1 MPSPPFYPIHL
12 FQPDPK
18 NVKKLF
24 NVLQTQF
31 ASLRPRS
38 SAANGGK
45 LGAEDFI
52 GEYQTLMD
60 QEFFDFVLY
69 EVPWIIT

>member
-1 MPSPPFYPIHL
+1 M
-12 FQPDPK
+12 K
-18 NVKKLF
+18 RVF

-31 ASLRPRS
+31 AYLSPKS
-38 SAANGGK
+38 NAAQQGK
-45 LGAEDFI
+45 ASGDEFI

-60 QEFFDFVLY
+60 QEFFDFVIY